1 MSCGEQFPV
10 DTLKAAFLDA
20 IDRSR
25 VVLTSPTGSGKSTQV
40 PRWCTAFGRV
50 LVVEPR
56 RVACLGLAA
65 WVASLEQTPV
75 GKVAGY
81 AVRDDRRMN
90 RETSIV
96 FATPGTVLQWAADGK
111 NLPFDTVVIDE
122 FHERSLETD
131 LVLALVKA
139 RFPGRTAV
147 MSATVDADRVASY
160 LDAAVLRAE
169 GRLHPVTCRYIEDG
183 ALLPSAEM
191 LDRRVLRAVDAA
203 EKDPGDI
210 LVFLPGKGE
219 INWIR
224 NRLASSKHDV
234 EVLEIHGGLCLA
246 DQARIFE
253 PGRKRR
259 IILATNAAETSITVP
274 DIGTVIDSGLVKR
287 TKYIKGRGFLTLCP
301 VAEDSARQRAG
312 RAGRVQK
319 GMCYRLW
326 SQRADLPRFTPPE
339 IYRESL
345 SEFVLSALACGAR
358 PEDLSFLDA
367 PKPYALEAARAELSA
382 VGAVDKAGNITAR
395 GRRLFGFP
403 LPPAL
408 GSLLVEAEKQ
418 GCTADAADL
427 VAALAPGRPIFIG
440 PPPEDPEDNLRADGC
455 DAAAMIRAVRFGKP
469 RRHGLNPAALDE
481 ARAVRRRLGDVFSIP
496 GDLPP
501 DKTIDRPGLA
511 RAALRSDP
519 TGAHAV
525 RRRKGGIFL
534 ADGRSECLLSKD
546 SAVDATKCEAVFVF
560 QSSAVSKGYAKDRIY
575 ATCAMPLSFR
585 RLAEAGIG
593 KETVT
598 DTFVEDKIAKAEISR
613 IFAGCV
619 LEVQKE
625 IPKKEAAVQTL
636 ADLFLKKRIFPNAA
650 ADAEKTLRAAARAR
664 AISRLANAEPL
675 DLGEWAD
682 KEALDVKDWVFERL
696 EALGVES
703 GEDLVFLTEQD
714 LRVPGLPEPTADF
727 LAEKFPE
734 TIRAGNAAYR
744 AQYDFKAREVT
755 LVLQEGP
762 VDRTLSRNLLP
773 SFSGFSVKLRHHS
786 KIIVLK

>member
-1 MSCGEQFPV
+1 M
-10 DTLKAAFLDA
+10 
-20 IDRSR
+20 
-25 VVLTSPTGSGKSTQV
+25 LTSPTGSGKSTQV

-56 RVACLGLAA
+56 RVACLGLAS
-65 WVASLEQTPV
+65 WVASLENTPV
-75 GKVAGY
+75 GKAAGY
-81 AVRDDRRMN
+81 AVRDDRCMSK
-90 RETSIV
+90 ETPIV

-111 NLPFDTVVIDE
+111 TLPFDTVVIDE

-131 LVLALVKA
+131 LVLAIVKA

-147 MSATVDADRVASY
+147 MSATVDADRVASH
-160 LDAAVLRAE
+160 LNAVVLRAE

-183 ALLPSAEM
+183 TLPPSAKM
-191 LDRRVLRAVDAA
+191 LDERVMRAMDAA
-203 EKDPGDI
+203 KKDPGDI

-234 EVLEIHGGLCLA
+234 EVLEVHGGLCLA
-246 DQARIFE
+246 DQARIFA
-253 PGRKRR
+253 PGKKRR
-259 IILATNAAETSITVP
+259 VILATNAAETSITVP
-274 DIGTVIDSGLVKR
+274 NIGTVIDSGLVKR
-287 TKYIKGRGFLTLCP
+287 TRYIKGRGFLTLCP
-301 VAEDSARQRAG
+301 VAQDSALQRAG

-319 GMCYRLW
+319 GVCCRLW
-326 SQRADLPRFTPPE
+326 SKKVDLSPFTPPE

-345 SEFVLSALACGAR
+345 TELVLCALACGAR
-358 PEDLSFLDA
+358 PEELPFLDA
-367 PKPYALEAARAELSA
+367 PKPYALEAAQAELFA
-382 VGAVDKAGNITAR
+382 VGATDENGNITAR

-427 VAALAPGRPIFIG
+427 VAALAPGRPLFVG

-455 DAAAMIRAVRFGKP
+455 DASAMIRAVRFGKP
-469 RRHGLNPAALDE
+469 RTHGLNPVALDE
-481 ARAVRRRLGDVFSIP
+481 ARAVRRRLGDAFSIP

-501 DKTIDRPGLA
+501 DKAIDRLSLA
-511 RAALRSDP
+511 RAALLSDP
-519 TGAHAV
+519 TGAHV
-525 RRRKGGIFL
+525 IRRRKGRIFL

-593 KETVT
+593 EETVT
-598 DTFVEDKIAKAEISR
+598 GTFVEGRVAMAEISR

-625 IPKKEAAVQTL
+625 IPQKAAAVQTI
-636 ADLFLKKRIFPNAA
+636 AELFLKKRIFPDAA
-650 ADAEKTLRAAARAR
+650 IDAEKALRAAAQAR
-664 AISRLANAEPL
+664 AISRLAHAEPL
-675 DLGEWAD
+675 DLGDWTD
-682 KEALDVKDWVFERL
+682 KDAPSVKDWVLARL
-696 EALGVES
+696 KALGVES
-703 GEDLVFLTEQD
+703 GEDLVFLTAPD
-714 LRVPGLPEPTADF
+714 LTVPPLPEKTAAF

-734 TIRAGNAAYR
+734 TIRVGNAAYR
-744 AQYDFKAREVT
+744 AEYNFRAKEVT
-755 LVLQEGP
+755 LVRQEGSANQ
-762 VDRTLSRNLLP
+762 TLSRNLLP
-773 SFSGFSVKLRHHS
+773 SFSGFSIKVRHHS
-786 KIIVLK
+786 KIITLK